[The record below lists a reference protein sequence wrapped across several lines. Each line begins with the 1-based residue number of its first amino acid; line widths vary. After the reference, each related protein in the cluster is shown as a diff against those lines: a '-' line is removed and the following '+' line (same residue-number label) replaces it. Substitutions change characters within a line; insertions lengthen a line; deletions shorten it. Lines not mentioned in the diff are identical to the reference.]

1 MLFNSYPF
9 LFVFLPVTLL
19 IFYGLRRLGR
29 PDLCIPFLMLA
40 SLAFYSY
47 WKPADLPILLSTIFW
62 NFLFAGYF
70 ARHSAPHAK
79 VALVVAVTGDLG
91 LLAYFKYFDF
101 IVGNVAHLFGSR
113 YSPHGIQLPI
123 GISFFTFTQIAYI
136 VDCYRSREYETK
148 FANYGLFVT
157 VFPHLIAGPIIHHA
171 QMRPQFARL
180 ISERIDPRVVA
191 LGVPILIVGLA
202 KKVLLA
208 DNLAALAD
216 PVFAAAD
223 KSVHLSAGSAW
234 LGVIAYTFQIY
245 FDFSGYSDMAVG
257 LGLLFGLRFP
267 VNFDSPYKST
277 SIIEFWR
284 RWHITLSTWL
294 RDYLYFSLGGNRS
307 GEAKRLR
314 NIAITMLLGGIWH
327 GAGWTF
333 VIWGALHAIY
343 IVVNHLARKFLPA
356 NKNAEPTRAIF
367 FLKWLLT
374 MSLVMVAWVFF
385 RAKSVSA
392 ALGVLHSITG
402 FWSGP
407 DGIRPLDVVDYS
419 WLVLAAILASFG
431 SNTQEIFGYS
441 AQADAGPTPT
451 DYAFFEGKKRS
462 FSIAG
467 TSPAAAVLLGVLAA
481 MVLAS
486 LWRPAIFIYFN
497 F

>member
-9 LFVFLPVTLL
+9 LFVFLPITLL
-19 IFYGLRRLGR
+19 IFYGLRRIGR
-29 PDLCIPFLMLA
+29 RDLCIPFLMLA

-47 WKPADLPILLSTIFW
+47 WMPRDLPILLATVIW
-62 NFLFAGYF
+62 NFLFAGYL
-70 ARHSAPHAK
+70 ARPSAPRRK
-79 VALVVAVTGDLG
+79 LALVAAISGNLG

-101 IVGNVAHLFGSR
+101 VVGNVAHLLGFG
-113 YSPHGIQLPI
+113 YLPHGVPLPI

-136 VDCYRSREYETK
+136 VDCYRSRECETK
-148 FANYGLFVT
+148 FVNYGLFVT

-171 QMRPQFARL
+171 QMRPQFVRL
-180 ISERIDPRVVA
+180 MRESIDPRMLA
-191 LGVPILIVGLA
+191 LGVPILIMGLA

-208 DNLAALAD
+208 DNLSALAD

-223 KSVHLSAGSAW
+223 KAVHLNAGSAW
-234 LGVIAYTFQIY
+234 LGVIAYTLQIY

-267 VNFDSPYKST
+267 VNFDSPYKSI
-277 SIIEFWR
+277 SVIEFWR

-343 IVVNHLARKFLPA
+343 IVANHLVRKLLPRDRRSR
-356 NKNAEPTRAIF
+356 PIRF
-367 FLKWLLT
+367 VKWALT
-374 MSLVMVAWVFF
+374 LSLVMLAWVFF

-392 ALGVLHSITG
+392 ALDVLNSILTARAG
-402 FWSGP
+402 A
-407 DGIRPLDVVDYS
+407 DGIRALDVLDYGL
-419 WLVLAAILASFG
+419 LVVGAGIALFA

-441 AQADAGPTPT
+441 ADPSALPVTPK
-451 DYAFFEGKKRS
+451 YAFFPAQGS
-462 FSIAG
+462 SLAMDGI
-467 TSPAAAVLLGVLAA
+467 SAAAAALLGVLAA
-481 MVLAS
+481 GVLAS